1 MRIDA
6 KEIMD
11 IVREFLGK
19 HCDGLY
25 IQHFDYREVDDEE
38 DDSSYRGDN
47 FDEDYPSTIMTIFDD
62 ADPEFIDYDN
72 IPYQCQTGASKLVI
86 MPKDKDYVIKLPFT
100 NTYDIMKDGTYKV
113 YSKTT
118 YDICEYENQIRDEA
132 SEEVKKILVPNTYIG
147 AYNGTIPVYIQKK
160 IDKTCEDYFNEEDF
174 KPMQGSLS
182 KLFNY
187 FHTHF
192 MICCCINDIFLAPY
206 VHKLG
211 IKKFKDFCKEL
222 GGINDLHDQ
231 NWGVF
236 KDMTIGIIDYGGYD
250 YDTLFEPID

>member
-62 ADPEFIDYDN
+62 ADPDFIDYNN

-86 MPKDKDYVIKLPFT
+86 IPRDKDYVIKLPFT

-132 SEEVKKILVPNTYIG
+132 SEAVKELLVPNIYIG
-147 AYNGTIPVYIQKK
+147 VYNGTVPVYIQKK
-160 IDKTCEDYFNEEDF
+160 IDATYENYEGSSR
-174 KPMQGSLS
+174 PVQGALG

-187 FHTHF
+187 FHEHY
-192 MICCCINDIFLAPY
+192 IGCYINDEFLVPY
-206 VHKLG
+206 LRKLG

-222 GGINDLHDQ
+222 GRIEDMHDQ
-231 NWGVF
+231 NWGIF
-236 KDMTIGIIDYGGYD
+236 KE
-250 YDTLFEPID
+250 LLE